1 MAAKITLP
9 PVAAE
14 KQRLDKWLWF
24 ARVVKTRKQA
34 VELIEAGYVRVDAQR
49 IEAPA
54 KLVAPGD
61 GADHRARSPRSGFA
75 NHRARAAGAAVPIC
89 AEQLFEDLAVRGAR
103 LRQYRLGAV
112 RQLLA

>member
-9 PVAAE
+9 PVAE

-49 IEAPA
+49 VEIPA
-54 KLVAPGD
+54 KLVGPGMVLTIALDRRVRILRITGLAPRRGS
-61 GADHRARSPRSGFA
+61 AD
-75 NHRARAAGAAVPIC
+75 V
-89 AEQLFEDLAVRGAR
+89 AEQLFEDLAA
-103 LRQYRLGAV
+103 QTEPA
-112 RQLLA
+112 AI

>member
-1 MAAKITLP
+1 MVARITLP

-49 IEAPA
+49 VEVPA
-54 KLVAPGD
+54 KLVAPGMVLTIALD
-61 GADHRARSPRSGFA
+61 RRVRILRIAGLAPRRGSA
-75 NHRARAAGAAVPIC
+75 NV
-89 AEQLFEDLAVRGAR
+89 AEQLFEDLAAE
-103 LRQYRLGAV
+103 ATP
-112 RQLLA
+112 AAI

>member
-1 MAAKITLP
+1 MAAKTTLP

-49 IEAPA
+49 IEVPA
-54 KLVAPGD
+54 KLVAPGMVLTIALD
-61 GADHRARSPRSGFA
+61 RRVRVLRITGVAPRRGSADL
-75 NHRARAAGAAVPIC
+75 
-89 AEQLFEDLAVRGAR
+89 AEQLFEDLAVRA
-103 LRQYRLGAV
+103 AP
-112 RQLLA
+112 AAI

>member
-1 MAAKITLP
+1 MAAKTTLP

-49 IEAPA
+49 IEVPA
-54 KLVAPGD
+54 KLVAPGMVLTIALD
-61 GADHRARSPRSGFA
+61 RRVRVLRITGLAPRRGSADL
-75 NHRARAAGAAVPIC
+75 
-89 AEQLFEDLAVRGAR
+89 AEQLFEDLAMRA
-103 LRQYRLGAV
+103 AP
-112 RQLLA
+112 AAI

>member
-1 MAAKITLP
+1 MAAKTTMP

-49 IEAPA
+49 IEVPA
-54 KLVAPGD
+54 KLVAPGMVLTIALD
-61 GADHRARSPRSGFA
+61 RRVRVLRITGLAPRRGSADL
-75 NHRARAAGAAVPIC
+75 
-89 AEQLFEDLAVRGAR
+89 AEQLFEDLA
-103 LRQYRLGAV
+103 LRVAP
-112 RQLLA
+112 AAI

>member
-1 MAAKITLP
+1 MTAKITRP

-49 IEAPA
+49 VEVPA
-54 KLVAPGD
+54 KLVVPGMVLTIALERRVRILKITGLAPRRGS
-61 GADHRARSPRSGFA
+61 ADV
-75 NHRARAAGAAVPIC
+75 AG
-89 AEQLFEDLAVRGAR
+89 QLFEDLAAT
-103 LRQYRLGAV
+103 A
-112 RQLLA
+112 APAAI